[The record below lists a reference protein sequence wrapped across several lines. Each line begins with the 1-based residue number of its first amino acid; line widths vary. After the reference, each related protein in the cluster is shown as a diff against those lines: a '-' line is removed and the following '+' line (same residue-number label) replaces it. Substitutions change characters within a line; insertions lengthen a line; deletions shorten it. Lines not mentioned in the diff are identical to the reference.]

1 MENPNE
7 YNGWSNW
14 ETWNVVL
21 WFANEEAFYNPIARL
36 AGTWTADKAR
46 DHAERIMPDGTP
58 DFDETDKGYSAV
70 NWDEVADAW
79 NEE

>member
-21 WFANEEAFYNPIARL
+21 WFSNDEELYKGIASV
-36 AGTWTADKAR
+36 AGSWLPNS
-46 DHAERIMPDGTP
+46 AEAYAKLVMPDGTP
-58 DFDETDKGYSAV
+58 DFDDTDGGYSVV